1 MVFTPDLAIT
11 SQRVMTSYGERP
23 AAILIRGEK
32 ILDVVSK
39 QDIPSDCPVEDMAN
53 DVVMPGLVDT
63 HVHINDLKRPQKRQ
77 RLGVSPPLWICP

>member
-39 QDIPSDCPVEDMAN
+39 QDIPSD
-53 DVVMPGLVDT
+53 
-63 HVHINDLKRPQKRQ
+63 
-77 RLGVSPPLWICP
+77 